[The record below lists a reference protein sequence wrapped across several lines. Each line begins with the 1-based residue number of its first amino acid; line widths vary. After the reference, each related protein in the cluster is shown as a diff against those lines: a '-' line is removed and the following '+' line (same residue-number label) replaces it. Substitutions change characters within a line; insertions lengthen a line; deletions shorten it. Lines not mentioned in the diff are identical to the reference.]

1 MGTGGRHQCG
11 GSDIK
16 KIRFPKN
23 NTAAIDGV
31 DAGVPRL
38 RYKKPSKGGPIRV
51 GRTQKFGLSP
61 EEELMQYAPGGSVPE
76 RMVYGWLVRHDM
88 PFQYQVSVLGGR
100 QVPGG
105 AVLDFV
111 IYARDV
117 PIVVRL
123 QSYWHQNAEQQW
135 RDSIQLSMLTEL
147 GMVVEDVDEYEV
159 NTVEKVDRKMQ
170 EVIFGRPKFG
180 ASAGYDQDYRRE
192 CPHCD
197 DPNCTWCEVV

>member
-1 MGTGGRHQCG
+1 MK
-11 GSDIK
+11 IK
-16 KIRFPKN
+16 FPQ
-23 NTAAIDGV
+23 NTTEALDGV

-38 RYKKPSKGGPIRV
+38 RYKKPPKRGHIRV
-51 GRTQKFGLSP
+51 GRVQKFGLTP
-61 EEELMQYAPGGSVPE
+61 EEELMQYAPEGSTPE
-76 RMVYGWLVRHDM
+76 RMVYGWLIRHDL

-111 IYARDV
+111 IHAKDV

-123 QSYWHQNAEQQW
+123 QSYWHQNVEQQW
-135 RDSIQLSMLTEL
+135 RDDLQLEMLTEL

-180 ASAGYDQDYRRE
+180 TGAGYAQDYKRE

-197 DPNCTWCEVV
+197 DPACVWCKGV